1 MDTEH
6 TDLQKHLQRDIN
18 CLTEEDRNLRLKGLN
33 NIKDG
38 LFKPENSQAD
48 IQSVFEKGLLKNILL
63 VTTDKVGKH
72 RDLAL
77 QIIQKFFERVNPIED
92 DIVSSIVRALTT
104 RLNTKPYP
112 EESEEIRLNILKLF
126 RKIFGLGYTKAFS
139 WNLAEFSFMLSK
151 ALLDEYPEAKKEACS
166 LIVDLSHGLKDT
178 IGEHSSSIFKSL
190 SENLTHQ
197 QSKVRKPT
205 IESIGELLLT
215 REAGKHLRELIFRF
229 KNAINDKTSDV
240 RKASYQVIAR
250 LLNGFSPSL
259 LKEYESELV
268 QMLLNGLGDDNEDVR
283 NLCEELLEN
292 VGENMK
298 KLEENIQVNG
308 PEQIEVEKK

>member
-1 MDTEH
+1 
-6 TDLQKHLQRDIN
+6 
-18 CLTEEDRNLRLKGLN
+18 
-33 NIKDG
+33 
-38 LFKPENSQAD
+38 
-48 IQSVFEKGLLKNILL
+48 
-63 VTTDKVGKH
+63 
-72 RDLAL
+72 
-77 QIIQKFFERVNPIED
+77 
-92 DIVSSIVRALTT
+92 
-104 RLNTKPYP
+104 
-112 EESEEIRLNILKLF
+112 
-126 RKIFGLGYTKAFS
+126 
-139 WNLAEFSFMLSK
+139 
-151 ALLDEYPEAKKEACS
+151 
-166 LIVDLSHGLKDT
+166 
-178 IGEHSSSIFKSL
+178 
-190 SENLTHQ
+190 
-197 QSKVRKPT
+197 
-205 IESIGELLLT
+205 LLT